1 MKLDWRMISFFKKKR
16 KREYLSLYNINPVT
30 NAYIIELSLD
40 SYSELFNG
48 WDASPVRRKEIEP
61 ELMDYFEQAAIEIS
75 IKEKIEI
82 CFHIPAELR
91 DTDKENKSISALL
104 GNFRIKLLFT
114 DKALRDIYRRFI
126 IYVFVSALL
135 LTAAYVLPG
144 LGELSLFY
152 KIMIEGMF
160 IGGWWILWEG
170 SSLFF
175 FTGHDVR
182 VKKRYFERYL
192 QSQIYFRDLSLQLDK
207 T

>member
-1 MKLDWRMISFFKKKR
+1 MISFFNKNR
-16 KREYLSLYNINPVT
+16 KREYLSLYNLNPET

-40 SYSELFNG
+40 DYSELFNG

-61 ELMDYFEQAAIEIS
+61 ELMDYFEQAAIEIP

-82 CFHIPAELR
+82 CFYISAELR
-91 DTDKENKSISALL
+91 DPDKESKSISALL
-104 GNFRIKLLFT
+104 GNFRIKLLFAG
-114 DKALRDIYRRFI
+114 KALRGIYRRFI
-126 IYVFVSALL
+126 TYVIVSAML
-135 LTAAYVLPG
+135 LTAAYVLSG
-144 LGELSLFY
+144 LGEMSLFY

-182 VKKRYFERYL
+182 VRKRYFERYIK
-192 QSQIYFRDLSLQLDK
+192 SQIYFKDISSQHDK
-207 T
+207 A